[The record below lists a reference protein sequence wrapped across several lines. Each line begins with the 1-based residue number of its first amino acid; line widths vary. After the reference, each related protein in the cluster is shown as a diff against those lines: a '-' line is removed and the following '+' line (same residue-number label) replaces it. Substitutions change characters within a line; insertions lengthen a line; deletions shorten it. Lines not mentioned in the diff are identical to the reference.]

1 MIYILCCS
9 FIAGIYGHQEALLYS
24 IIMSVLDTH
33 ISGGMYDNADDGIYD
48 NIS

>member
-9 FIAGIYGHQEALLYS
+9 LIAGTYDHEEALLYC
-24 IIMSVLDTH
+24 MSVSDTH
-33 ISGGMYDNADDGIYD
+33 ISGGMYDNADDGKYG